1 MDEKNTYSYK
11 NKWIILI
18 TVLLL
23 IFMSTLDGS
32 IVNVALPA
40 LSRELG
46 VSNRA
51 VSWVVSSYL
60 ITICTVILI
69 FGKLGDIT
77 GKTRVFNTAFSSLLS
92 VLFCAVF
99 PHHWKCSFFQE
110 HCRLWGLLLQWLPVR
125 ELLPRLFQ
133 NTKEVKLWD

>member
-1 MDEKNTYSYK
+1 MDEKDTHLYK

-40 LSRELG
+40 LSKELG

-60 ITICTVILI
+60 ITICTVILV

-77 GKTRVFNTAFSSLLS
+77 GKTKVFKYGVLLFTFGSFLCGFSSSLEMLI
-92 VLFCAVF
+92 F
-99 PHHWKCSFFQE
+99 
-110 HCRLWGLLLQWLPVR
+110 
-125 ELLPRLFQ
+125 
-133 NTKEVKLWD
+133 

>member
-77 GKTRVFNTAFSSLLS
+77 GKTRVFKYG
-92 VLFCAVF
+92 VLVF
-99 PHHWKCSFFQE
+99 TFGSFLCGFCSFFQE
-110 HCRLWGLLLQWLPVR
+110 HCRLWELLPQWLPVR

>member
-1 MDEKNTYSYK
+1 MDDKNNSNMHK

-60 ITICTVILI
+60 ITICTVILV

-77 GKTRVFNTAFSSLLS
+77 GKTRVFKYGVLLFTFGSFINISSFSFNLLLTSLLYS
-92 VLFCAVF
+92 DFS
-99 PHHWKCSFFQE
+99 CSDRHLE
-110 HCRLWGLLLQWLPVR
+110 
-125 ELLPRLFQ
+125 
-133 NTKEVKLWD
+133 